1 MRFPFARN
9 ANNSSDDD
17 GGATV
22 AWHVLDE
29 REVFEKLETST
40 AGLSE
45 EQARERQAE
54 FGPNAL
60 PAKAPP
66 TLAVIFLHQF
76 LSPLIYILLAAGV
89 VSIVIGDAKD
99 AGFIFGVVLLNA
111 GLGAF
116 QEWKAEKSAASLQL
130 LLRILARVRRDGSD
144 QELAAEDLVPGDI
157 VQLESGSRV
166 PADLRL
172 LRVNNLTVD
181 ESLLTGE
188 SHAVEKRVEMV
199 APDAAISERRN
210 MAFAGSIIVSGRALA
225 VVVAIGLRSEV
236 GKIAKSV
243 TATEATKP
251 PLVIRMERFARQV
264 SVIMLGACVLLAIVA
279 LAKGMPFVDVF
290 FLAVALAV
298 SAIPEGLPVAMTVAL
313 SIATNRMARRNVIV
327 RKLTAVEALG
337 SCTYIAS
344 DKTGTLTLN
353 RQSVQSVCLAAG
365 EHLRL
370 QRGEATSDG
379 VFITEH
385 GVPVS
390 PSTEARLTTAARV
403 AALCNE
409 ASAARREGRWKF
421 SGDAVDVALW
431 ELAAELNID
440 FDSPGNDGAVVGEIP
455 YESDRGYAAKFVR
468 DGDSVRVAIKG
479 APELVLARCDRM
491 AGAEEPLALDRNRI
505 DRDLT
510 NLSES
515 GHRVIALAEGEVRE
529 ELGSRPYGEEDIP
542 PLVLLAL
549 VGLIDPARPEAK
561 AAVTQC
567 KRAGIRVAMV
577 TGDHPLTALTIAR
590 EVGIAESREQVVT
603 GRELAEIGS
612 PEVPEFLDRVK
623 QARVFARVTPIQ
635 KLHIVAAL
643 VKLGHFV
650 AVTGD
655 GVNDAPAL
663 RRANIGVA
671 MGSGTD
677 IAKDTASIIIANDN
691 FASIEAGVEEGRF
704 AYDNI
709 RKVTYLLIA
718 TGTAELVLFILALF
732 SGMPLPLLPVQLLW
746 LNLVTNGIQ
755 DVALAF
761 EGGEPESIRRPP
773 RPPGEGIFNLQ
784 MIEQTALAGLTIGLV
799 AYGMWYFMLNSMKVG
814 EFEAR
819 DSLLLLMVLLEN
831 FHVFN
836 CRSERVS
843 AFKVPLRRNWLLVGG
858 VVAAQGIHIA
868 AMHLPPTQALLR
880 VAPLSLL
887 EYAALFA
894 IASSILLVMEIFKV
908 INNRVRW
915 SPETASQ
922 LLVE

>member
-9 ANNSSDDD
+9 ANNAAVD
-17 GGATV
+17 GGGEAL
-22 AWHVLDE
+22 AWHALDE

-40 AGLSE
+40 VGLSGQ
-45 EQARERQAE
+45 QARERQLE

-60 PAKAPP
+60 PAKTPP
-66 TLAVIFLHQF
+66 TLLVIFLYQF

-111 GLGAF
+111 VLGAF

-144 QELAAEDLVPGDI
+144 QEIAAEELVPGDI
-157 VQLESGSRV
+157 VHLESGSRV

-172 LRVNNLTVD
+172 LRASNLTVD

-188 SHAVEKRVEMV
+188 SHAVEKRVEVV
-199 APDAAISERRN
+199 APDAPVNERHN
-210 MAFAGSIIVSGRALA
+210 MAFAGSIIVSGRGLA
-225 VVVAIGLRSEV
+225 VVVATGLRSEV
-236 GKIAKSV
+236 GKIARSV
-243 TATEATKP
+243 TATEGTKP

-264 SVIMLGACVLLAIVA
+264 SVIMLAACVMLAIVA
-279 LAKGMPFVDVF
+279 LAKGMPAIEVF

-353 RQSVQSVCLAAG
+353 KQSVQSVSLTSG

-370 QRGEATSDG
+370 QRSDQVSDG
-379 VFITEH
+379 VFITED
-385 GVPVS
+385 GLPAS
-390 PSTEARLTTAARV
+390 PSAQARLTAAARV
-403 AALCNE
+403 GALCNE
-409 ASAARREGRWKF
+409 AVASRRDGRWKF

-431 ELAAELNID
+431 EMAAELGID
-440 FDSPGNDGAVVGEIP
+440 PDSIGKDGEVVGEIP
-455 YESDRGYAAKFVR
+455 YESDRGYAARFVR
-468 DGDSVRVAIKG
+468 DDGAVRVVLKG
-479 APELVLARCDRM
+479 APELLIGRCDRM
-491 AGAEEPLALDRNRI
+491 AGADEPVPLAKGRVERELAS
-505 DRDLT
+505 
-510 NLSES
+510 LSEN

-529 ELGSRPYGEEDIP
+529 EVGSRPYGEANIP

-561 AAVTQC
+561 ASVTQC

-577 TGDHPLTALTIAR
+577 TGDHPLTALAIAR
-590 EVGIAESREQVVT
+590 EVGIADSSEQVVT
-603 GRELAEIGS
+603 GRELTEIGN
-612 PEVPEFLDRVK
+612 PDVPEFLDRVK
-623 QARVFARVTPIQ
+623 GARVFARVTPIQ
-635 KLHIVAAL
+635 KLHIVDAL

-691 FASIEAGVEEGRF
+691 FASIEAGIEEGRF

-718 TGTAELVLFILALF
+718 TGTAELILFILALF
-732 SGMPLPLLPVQLLW
+732 SGTPLPLLPVQLLW

-761 EGGEPESIRRPP
+761 EGGEPESIQRPP
-773 RPPGEGIFNLQ
+773 RRPSEGIFNSQ
-784 MIEQTALAGLTIGLV
+784 MIEQTVLAGLTIGLM
-799 AYGMWYFMLNSMKVG
+799 AYGVWYVMLNSMKIG

-836 CRSERVS
+836 CRSERAS
-843 AFKVPLRRNWLLVGG
+843 AFRIPLSRNWLLVGG
-858 VVAAQGIHIA
+858 VVAAQGIHIG
-868 AMHLPPTQALLR
+868 AMHFGPTQALLR
-880 VAPLSLL
+880 VAPLSLT
-887 EYAALFA
+887 EYGVLFA
-894 IASSILLVMEIFKV
+894 IASSILMVMEIFKL
-908 INNRVRW
+908 INNRLRR
-915 SPETASQ
+915 SAEPQ
-922 LLVE
+922 LSFL